1 MKILLTNDDG
11 VFARGIWELANALK
25 SKHDVI
31 ISAPDSNR
39 SGAAHSFTLTM
50 PLRCSEVML
59 NGLENV
65 KAYSVSGTPVDCVK
79 LACGNLG
86 IAPDLIISGINHGE
100 NRGTDVFYSGT
111 VSAAVEGALLGIPS
125 IAASNVCCTDPKHL
139 KASAVIASEIVDT
152 LEKNGI
158 EKTLLLNIN
167 IPDKEAED
175 IKGVK
180 VTSLSF
186 QEYEQTYDE
195 RLDTRNMRYYWIPA
209 GRLTKC
215 LGSEDNDERWVN
227 EGYVSITPL
236 KTDLTDYE
244 RIEKYRAVFRK
255 GDDKE

>member
-1 MKILLTNDDG
+1 MI
-11 VFARGIWELANALK
+11 V
-25 SKHDVI
+25 
-31 ISAPDSNR
+31 
-39 SGAAHSFTLTM
+39 
-50 PLRCSEVML
+50 
-59 NGLENV
+59 
-65 KAYSVSGTPVDCVK
+65 
-79 LACGNLG
+79 
-86 IAPDLIISGINHGE
+86 
-100 NRGTDVFYSGT
+100 
-111 VSAAVEGALLGIPS
+111 
-125 IAASNVCCTDPKHL
+125 
-139 KASAVIASEIVDT
+139 SEIVDT

-167 IPDKEAED
+167 IPDKEAEH